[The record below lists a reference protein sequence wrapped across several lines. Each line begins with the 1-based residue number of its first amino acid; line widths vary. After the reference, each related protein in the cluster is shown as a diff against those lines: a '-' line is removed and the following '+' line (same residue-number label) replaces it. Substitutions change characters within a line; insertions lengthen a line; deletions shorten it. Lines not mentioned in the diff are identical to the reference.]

1 MCCWTLWFLS
11 LGTNGLRCDRLHQ
24 KLCDTPAIGANKKVK
39 NANTQ
44 NIDTKLQAITR
55 NYVTLWYEER
65 IISFCKYKV
74 SLKRKAPERKEPQQR
89 TSYQTNFL
97 AVCKCV
103 IWMKS
108 IVPYSHQAIH
118 HDTNIC
124 KYRWFRLSWN
134 ASNLSRSNFQ
144 ITSTNKLFIET
155 WTLSI
160 IVVLCSRDGNA
171 VTNPPTH
178 WQNVCWK
185 NCWCF
190 F

>member
-1 MCCWTLWFLS
+1 MIWGDNNFFLQIQS
-11 LGTNGLRCDRLHQ
+11 FSQ
-24 KLCDTPAIGANKKVK
+24 KKSPREKRTTTENK
-39 NANTQ
+39 
-44 NIDTKLQAITR
+44 L
-55 NYVTLWYEER
+55 
-65 IISFCKYKV
+65 S
-74 SLKRKAPERKEPQQR
+74 
-89 TSYQTNFL
+89 NFR
-97 AVCKCV
+97 AVCKCASW
-103 IWMKS
+103 IKS

-134 ASNLSRSNFQ
+134 ESNFSQIISRSNFQ

-185 NCWCF
+185 IAGVSSKDSFTQKLIGNLSKTT
-190 F
+190 